1 MWLIFIAVV
10 LVLALLMVFLLIS
23 IRLLTAEA
31 KEQLNRYFLKNLETY
46 DRLAENKNARIDEL
60 NEELR
65 DLESKVAAS
74 EKRLEAMAS
83 AGGGSTKRWR
93 SPGERRA
100 TDTMNATYRDPA
112 FFDDYAYIRKNMR
125 LDYGRIIKDLMAK
138 LDFSEESQL
147 ALYRGILEKLPQEK
161 LYDIVTLG
169 DADLAV
175 FLKQIL
181 NEEEWKCLHA
191 YVEETGSF
199 DLLAFHSYLSN
210 YVKDHENELYIRTGN
225 PDEWKQYEGKHVH
238 VLYDAGIHEGIRIS
252 FKDTVY
258 DYSL

>member
-10 LVLALLMVFLLIS
+10 LVLALLMVFLLIA

-31 KEQLNRYFLKNLETY
+31 REQLNRYFLKNLEAY
-46 DRLAENKNARIDEL
+46 DRLAENKNAEIDRLNAEIGEL
-60 NEELR
+60 N
-65 DLESKVAAS
+65 SQIKTS
-74 EKRLEAMAS
+74 EKRLEAMAN
-83 AGGGSTKRWR
+83 AGGGGSSR
-93 SPGERRA
+93 GEVRVVA
-100 TDTMNATYRDPA
+100 QAASASNATYRDPA

-125 LDYGRIIKDLMAK
+125 LDYAEIIKELTAK
-138 LDFSEESQL
+138 LDFSEDKQL
-147 ALYRGILEKLPQEK
+147 DLFRGILDKLPQDR
-161 LYDIVTLG
+161 LYDIVTLN
-169 DADLAV
+169 DEDLAD

-181 NEEEWKCLHA
+181 NEEEMAFLNS
-191 YVEETGSF
+191 YIEETGSF
-199 DLLAFHSYLSN
+199 DLLQFHNYLSN

-225 PDEWKQYEGKHVH
+225 PDEWKQYERAHVH